1 METNID
7 LDKAPIEI
15 SDSLQRCI
23 EGIVED
29 VILNGY
35 SYEEQKKYLN
45 RYCQEEGIN
54 FPKLDSALMGFFNM
68 VSIFKE
74 TGSASSEHLI
84 HMLGKDCYLSEDAVK
99 ALLSQGSPKTG
110 SNKKGKKRGIIL
122 GCLALLVMLFSL
134 VATILGFE

>member
-1 METNID
+1 METNNNM
-7 LDKAPIEI
+7 DKAPIEI

-54 FPKLDSALMGFFNM
+54 FPKLDSALMGVFNM

-74 TGSASSEHLI
+74 TGSASSEQLI
-84 HMLGKDCYLSEDAVK
+84 HKLGKDCYLSEDAVK

-110 SNKKGKKRGIIL
+110 SNKKGRIKDIICA
-122 GCLALLVMLFSL
+122 CLALLGLLF
-134 VATILGFE
+134 TIVGLIFGFE